1 MQPGLISTAMTPLRM
16 TRMGEEDML
25 APDVTTYNPA
35 QHQIDPRATVAGQL
49 QTLTASESPLMTQ
62 ARTGAMQAANQRG
75 LLNTSMAAGAGEV
88 AALGAMLPV
97 AQQDAEH
104 FWRTGEADRQARNE
118 ALRYSAEAGNMLGRA
133 AFGGELDRRLQQV
146 RGDQARELAGIEA
159 SYRTLIQ
166 ASDSAS
172 RLYQQSV
179 DALNRT
185 LVSDLDPAA
194 KDAAVARQTEM
205 LRSGL
210 AVLGRI
216 NALDLTSIL
225 NFSRVNR

>member
-225 NFSRVNR
+225 NFSGVNR